1 VTEEGAPREFDSVFL
16 TTLDEE
22 ITSLFSVEVTKSL
35 YSSLFKFHGIT
46 REKIPSQMDKLQA
59 TFQQVFGRSSV
70 VIERHI
76 SKRLYVSLGL
86 QFVPGANSTLADYV
100 GKAKEKY
107 TDMMRGGLRE
117 SELQPQCTQKSL

>member
-1 VTEEGAPREFDSVFL
+1 VTEERAPREFDSLFL
-16 TTLDEE
+16 KTLDEE

-46 REKIPSQMDKLQA
+46 REMIPSQMDKLQT

-76 SKRLYVSLGL
+76 SKRLYASLGL
-86 QFVPGANSTLADYV
+86 QFVPRANITLADYV
-100 GKAKEKY
+100 GNAKEKHAG
-107 TDMMRGGLRE
+107 MMRGGLKE
-117 SELQPQCTQKSL
+117 SELQPQCTRTL